1 MNRVI
6 LALVL
11 ASAWAASTP
20 GAQAAEPALPGRP
33 KLIAAMMPNYPPMDM
48 RDPATGELAGFDV
61 DLVRALAPRL
71 GVAIEWQETRFEQM
85 ISALKTERVDLVFS
99 MTDLPSRHESATFVD
114 YMQTGPQFF
123 VQAARAA
130 EFADPTALCG
140 KAVGASRVT
149 NYPKQIGEW
158 SDRHC
163 AGKPPIRVVGT
174 EGSVDARAQLRQ
186 GRIDAAVQGNE
197 TLPWIM
203 AQEPNTYA
211 MIGGTIGRQLT
222 GILVRPDDAALR
234 DALVAGLDAVIADGT
249 YGQLLK
255 KWNLGA
261 NGLEKATVNAG
272 Q

>member
-1 MNRVI
+1 MRRTI
-6 LALVL
+6 LPLLL
-11 ASAWAASTP
+11 AAFLAVPAWADP
-20 GAQAAEPALPGRP
+20 LLPGRP
-33 KLIAAMMPNYPPMDM
+33 KVVAAMMPNYPPLDL

-61 DLVRALAPRL
+61 DLVSALAPRL
-71 GVAIEWQETRFEQM
+71 GTTIEWQETRFEQM
-85 ISALKTERVDLVFS
+85 ISALKTGRVDLVFS
-99 MTDLPSRHESATFVD
+99 MTDLPARHESATFVD

-130 EFADPTALCG
+130 ELADPAALCG

-149 NYPKQIGEW
+149 NYPKQIAEW
-158 SDRHC
+158 SDRMC

-174 EGSVDARAQLRQ
+174 EGSVDARGQLRQ

-203 AQEPNTYA
+203 TQEPNTYA
-211 MIGGTIGRQLT
+211 MIGSVIGRQLT
-222 GILVRPDDAALR
+222 GILVRTDDAALR
-234 DALVAGLDAVIADGT
+234 DALVAALDTLIADGT
-249 YGQLLK
+249 YGRLLK
-255 KWNLGA
+255 KWNLGV

>member
-1 MNRVI
+1 MTRLT
-6 LALVL
+6 LALIL
-11 ASAWAASTP
+11 ASAWTALAPPS
-20 GAQAAEPALPGRP
+20 QAAEPALAGRP
-33 KLIAAMMPNYPPMDM
+33 KLVAAMMPNYPPLDM

-61 DLVRALAPRL
+61 DLVKALAPRL
-71 GVAIEWQETRFEQM
+71 GVAFEWQETRFEQM
-85 ISALKTERVDLVFS
+85 ISALKTGRVDLVFS

-123 VQAARAA
+123 VQASRAA
-130 EFADPTALCG
+130 EFADLTALCG

-149 NYPKQIGEW
+149 NYPKQIGDW
-158 SDRHC
+158 SERNC
-163 AGKPPIRVVGT
+163 AGKPPVRVVGT

-203 AQEPNTYA
+203 AQDPNTYA
-211 MIGGTIGRQLT
+211 MVGGTIGRQLT
-222 GILVRPDDAALR
+222 GILVRTDDAALR
-234 DALVAGLDAVIADGT
+234 EALVAGLDAVVADGT
-249 YGQLLK
+249 YGQLLT
-255 KWNLGA
+255 KWNLGV